1 MACCRR
7 TWRERAALAEAEGR
21 LDAASGRSGAAAQAA
36 IAPSVGPL
44 RARQDELS
52 AELQSM
58 LGRLGPGHPDVRSI
72 RTQLS
77 ETDRSIAAEI
87 GRVVSASEA
96 EVGGDRDRVQTLQAN
111 LDEAQARVQR
121 DAQAQIPLNAMQRD
135 AEASRNLF
143 CRRC

>member
-1 MACCRR
+1 
-7 TWRERAALAEAEGR
+7 
-21 LDAASGRSGAAAQAA
+21 
-36 IAPSVGPL
+36 
-44 RARQDELS
+44 
-52 AELQSM
+52 M